1 MNFLDHSFLFCFTT
15 PPSVNQMIY
24 NIYSLNGIH
33 LFFFL
38 ITKKEQTILLQLF
51 YVSLRDCIYTSVLHC
66 GNVSVALFCSCKGF
80 IEISEI
86 FLLCDLSRNVVLNYI
101 KISLG
106 EEKGLCVCVCF
117 FTRNAL
123 CFNNLCTQT
132 MALSQYIEKVCTHG
146 LIVRTRLGLL
156 LSGFFM
162 GICLEVQFKT
172 PSS

>member
-1 MNFLDHSFLFCFTT
+1 M
-15 PPSVNQMIY
+15 
-24 NIYSLNGIH
+24 
-33 LFFFL
+33 
-38 ITKKEQTILLQLF
+38 QLF

-66 GNVSVALFCSCKGF
+66 GNVSVALQLQGF
-80 IEISEI
+80 IEISEM
-86 FLLCDLSRNVVLNYI
+86 FVLCNLSRNVVLNFI

-132 MALSQYIEKVCTHG
+132 MALSQYIEKVCAHG

-162 GICLEVQFKT
+162 GICLEV
-172 PSS
+172 